1 MKKRYKYLLSVFII
15 EFIIVSILNERN
27 ISVKSW
33 LGNAIGIII
42 FFLPLLILFFQ
53 LGRDEKLTEGKR
65 LCFKIAFW
73 FIIIC
78 YLLGCTITLLLN

>member
-33 LGNAIGIII
+33 LWNAIGIII

-53 LGRDEKLTEGKR
+53 LGRDEKLQKEKEYALKSLFGS
-65 LCFKIAFW
+65 
-73 FIIIC
+73 
-78 YLLGCTITLLLN
+78 